1 MLKKIETL
9 VQTCGHCVLA
19 TCGPG
24 AWERSCQE
32 GGAGSGKGPC
42 EDEGVEPCA
51 PHASLMSYCAATD
64 CTEFWLATHT
74 ATRKFRNLSA
84 NPRASLLIDDRDAPG
99 CPTRE
104 AAGLAGAAG
113 ADGLAGAEEACGAGA
128 APGLALTVAAR
139 HVPFAT
145 PQEEAA
151 ARRALLEKHPQLASF
166 LALEGVVLL
175 RLRVESLQLLSGL
188 TDVFFIKAEKMLDA
202 RTRRA

>member
-9 VQTCGHCVLA
+9 VQAQKHCVLA

-24 AWERSCQE
+24 
-32 GGAGSGKGPC
+32 SGNGPC
-42 EDEGVEPCA
+42 GGEGAEPCA
-51 PHASLMSYCAATD
+51 PHASLMSYCAAAD

-84 NPRASLLIDDRDAPG
+84 NPRASLLIDDRGAPV
-99 CPTRE
+99 CPAR
-104 AAGLAGAAG
+104 G
-113 ADGLAGAEEACGAGA
+113 ADEAGGADA

-139 HVPFAT
+139 HIPFAT